1 VKTLIAGAVLL
12 LLAAVVVQ
20 SLPDFQRYVQ
30 LRDM

>member
-1 VKTLIAGAVLL
+1 VKSLLAGAVLV
-12 LLAAVVVQ
+12 LLAVVIVQ